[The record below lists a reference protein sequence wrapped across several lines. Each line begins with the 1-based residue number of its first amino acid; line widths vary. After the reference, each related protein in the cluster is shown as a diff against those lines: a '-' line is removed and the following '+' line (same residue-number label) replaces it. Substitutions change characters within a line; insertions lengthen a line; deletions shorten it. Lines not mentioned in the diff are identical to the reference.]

1 MPPKLDLSLKLPPR
15 PDEPETAEYYRRQ
28 LAEAGPEFEDYESTS
43 YAASTLAGHVDDVG
57 LYDPHSPP
65 QAVAR
70 AGTEKLATNDP
81 LPAPHRP
88 DRNPDQLAGGPFS
101 AGTKAY
107 LDAESI
113 GAHSGD
119 GAWPQTGGGWGAM
132 VAGGGTGTST
142 SEASAAKP
150 VIRGA
155 FYMAERGNEGIETP
169 ALDPYGGFPSRTKE
183 DGQGALPT
191 PLRDDRR
198 VGGVNE
204 AKGKRGRGRRAPG
217 RRREEEEDNA
227 SLGSVTPRSGV
238 DEVAAMA
245 RAKNDVEEEDLAEAA
260 RKKLR
265 NGRMTEREITDFY
278 ATAERRALM
287 TTGLTPARLRHPKA
301 LWNGDRPALCKLTRA
316 GKPDSAG
323 AWECFLSRNYTEG
336 FKKPTAFA
344 SAPPADVLCESC
356 GDVAWDP
363 VRDQSGGMASSRGVW
378 CRACLCAARGDR
390 AGETA
395 PEHSECIAVVNALKI
410 VCCNA
415 LAPTKTQRGDEIL
428 WRMDKAGC
436 PDVCRLRDR
445 RTIET
450 NCAYAVEECCLP
462 RGSANPGDC
471 CRQRVRRRDM
481 AEHRASCDHRLVKCE
496 HPGCDRMTQARYAV
510 SHARLC
516 ENRPFACPN
525 RPRCEWMGTRAGVED
540 HLEECLHEV
549 IPCGFVDSF
558 KDECAGTCAVTL
570 PRAQMLAHKE
580 ICRYQSAVCKY
591 CGESM
596 ALRRHGQHEATCSA
610 RFYKCPNCAQTV
622 HKLRKEQHDRTVCP
636 GVRVECMYRSYGCD
650 ERVLKCDYARHCR
663 ERFDEHAVMVLRND
677 ANKWARPASSAPSD
691 EPSDPRPDE
700 PEASNPTGKSDGFE
714 VMVTRHELTRADLQR
729 VDATSQRLSAGL
741 DREIA
746 SAREE
751 IARVEDEVY
760 VDATA
765 RLALDMRRAREH
777 MRALVKETDDEVQA
791 FETKLMAE
799 TLELYNDSLAMR
811 RKAERELAVKTSL
824 DKFVAGYERSLREV
838 RAELGD
844 LTREVGESTLRLST
858 AISPALEL
866 KDEIERTLVEGLDGL
881 EARIANLEWRG
892 ADRAAIAWEKTQ
904 DARENFRARCKPRVR
919 QQMRLEEKMGLL
931 EGRKFVTPD
940 EDAALRAKSY
950 VDLQK
955 NPPPL
960 AIAADEERDDATAS
974 GDERTITPAPGTPRE
989 ISESDGISPAGI

>member
-1 MPPKLDLSLKLPPR
+1 M
-15 PDEPETAEYYRRQ
+15 RR
-28 LAEAGPEFEDYESTS
+28 GP
-43 YAASTLAGHVDDVG
+43 GVDD
-57 LYDPHSPP
+57 
-65 QAVAR
+65 A
-70 AGTEKLATNDP
+70 
-81 LPAPHRP
+81 
-88 DRNPDQLAGGPFS
+88 
-101 AGTKAY
+101 
-107 LDAESI
+107 
-113 GAHSGD
+113 
-119 GAWPQTGGGWGAM
+119 
-132 VAGGGTGTST
+132 
-142 SEASAAKP
+142 
-150 VIRGA
+150 
-155 FYMAERGNEGIETP
+155 
-169 ALDPYGGFPSRTKE
+169 
-183 DGQGALPT
+183 
-191 PLRDDRR
+191 
-198 VGGVNE
+198 
-204 AKGKRGRGRRAPG
+204 
-217 RRREEEEDNA
+217 
-227 SLGSVTPRSGV
+227 
-238 DEVAAMA
+238 AAMA
-245 RAKNDVEEEDLAEAA
+245 RAKNDVEEEDPAEAPGKVTKRPNDGA
-260 RKKLR
+260 R
-265 NGRMTEREITDFY
+265 ITDFTQPREEGL
-278 ATAERRALM
+278 AT
-287 TTGLTPARLRHPKA
+287 TCGPPARLRHPKA

-316 GKPDSAG
+316 WVNPIPA
-323 AWECFLSRNYTEG
+323 ARECFLSRNYTEG
-336 FKKPTAFA
+336 FKKPTAFKA
-344 SAPPADVLCESC
+344 GAAGGRAAANRAATSRGPGAGPVGRERHRPGPA
-356 GDVAWDP
+356 GAVAVP
-363 VRDQSGGMASSRGVW
+363 VRG
-378 CRACLCAARGDR
+378 ARGQGRGNR
-390 AGETA
+390 AGTQRVHRA
-395 PEHSECIAVVNALKI
+395 VNALKI
-410 VCCNA
+410 VCRNA
-415 LAPTKTQRGDEIL
+415 LGARPRPNAAMRSCGAWTRPAAPTCVVSVIGEPSRLTARMRWRSAAFRGAAPT
-428 WRMDKAGC
+428 RVTAAG
-436 PDVCRLRDR
+436 
-445 RTIET
+445 
-450 NCAYAVEECCLP
+450 
-462 RGSANPGDC
+462 RGS
-471 CRQRVRRRDM
+471 RRRDM
-481 AEHRASCDHRLVKCE
+481 AEHRASCDHRLVGGE

-525 RPRCEWMGTRAGVED
+525 RPRCEWMGTRAD
-540 HLEECLHEV
+540 ASPR
-549 IPCGFVDSF
+549 ITSRSASTRSYPADSSTVSRMN
-558 KDECAGTCAVTL
+558 ARVPAAVTL
-570 PRAQMLAHKE
+570 PRVQMLAHKE

-610 RFYKCPNCAQTV
+610 RFYECPNCAQTV
-622 HKLRKEQHDRTVCP
+622 HKLRKVQHDGTVCP

-677 ANKWARPASSAPSD
+677 ANKWARPASSAPGD

-765 RLALDMRRAREH
+765 RLALDMRSAREH

-799 TLELYNDSLAMR
+799 TLELYNDSQEAMR

-824 DKFVAGYERSLREV
+824 DEFVTGYERGLREV

-919 QQMRLEEKMGLL
+919 QQMRLEEKMALL

-940 EDAALRAKSY
+940 EDAALRAKNY
-950 VDLQK
+950 VDLEK
-955 NPPPL
+955 NS
-960 AIAADEERDDATAS
+960 RRS
-974 GDERTITPAPGTPRE
+974 RSRRMRRGRRGCVR
-989 ISESDGISPAGI
+989 G